1 MQRLLY
7 AYEAVVYNRYC
18 DLEQALPLVLLG
30 VAMLMLYQRMR
41 RRRQVGKRATGTGS
55 SAETAGKLGRG
66 KETMIVAEQPEA
78 VSRVSRQRKEQA
90 LGLPA
95 HVRTNDIQTPLTI
108 VNFPTT

>member
-1 MQRLLY
+1 
-7 AYEAVVYNRYC
+7 
-18 DLEQALPLVLLG
+18 
-30 VAMLMLYQRMR
+30 
-41 RRRQVGKRATGTGS
+41 
-55 SAETAGKLGRG
+55 
-66 KETMIVAEQPEA
+66 MIVAEQPEA

>member
-1 MQRLLY
+1 MQLCLEVLPSLLPFGAGFTWLASSHHVQRLLY

-55 SAETAGKLGRG
+55 SAETADLNQVVVTK
-66 KETMIVAEQPEA
+66 AE
-78 VSRVSRQRKEQA
+78 
-90 LGLPA
+90 
-95 HVRTNDIQTPLTI
+95 
-108 VNFPTT
+108 